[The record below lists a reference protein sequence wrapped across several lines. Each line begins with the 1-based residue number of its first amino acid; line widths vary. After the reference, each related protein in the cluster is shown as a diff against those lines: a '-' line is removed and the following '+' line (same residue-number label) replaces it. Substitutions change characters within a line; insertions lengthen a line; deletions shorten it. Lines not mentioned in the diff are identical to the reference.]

1 MRTPRAD
8 IEDQAI
14 QTVADAL
21 SELGLEV
28 AGSPDELSTNSTAN
42 QSLAIRGVG
51 DSGDVSLQ
59 IHGLTVA
66 TPERVAALL
75 HQRRRP
81 QHKGRLDLLVAD
93 ALPEPSRRLLEAQ
106 GWAWID
112 RRGEMDLRAPGVFI
126 RAAIR
131 PQPRD
136 SATRPTQP
144 IRGIAG
150 ISWALAL
157 LLNPKNPPG
166 VRATARDTNLSP
178 STISTAKQQL
188 QDAALAR
195 DDNTPLIPDL
205 FWALA
210 DAWNPRRVALASV
223 PDPKMFTP
231 QNLAVTG
238 DLAASLHA
246 APVPILADQPPDL
259 YVTSQADLR
268 RLQARFGNEP
278 NWPDRACSAAV
289 APTPL
294 ALHTAMARQGSFG
307 VVHAVVAALDL
318 AKDRVRGAEILQN
331 WHPDDLDRVW

>member
-1 MRTPRAD
+1 MRTLRAD

-14 QTVADAL
+14 QTVADAI

-28 AGSPDELSTNSTAN
+28 AGSPDGHSPDSPGD
-42 QSLAIRGVG
+42 QSVVIKGSG
-51 DSGDVSLQ
+51 DSGEVSLQ
-59 IHGLTVA
+59 IHGITVA

-75 HQRRRP
+75 RNRRRP
-81 QHKGRLDLLVAD
+81 HRKGQVDLLVAD
-93 ALPEPSRRLLEAQ
+93 ALPETSRKLLEAR

-126 RAAIR
+126 RATIR

-136 SATRPTQP
+136 SAPRPTQP

-157 LLNPKNPPG
+157 LMNPQNPPG
-166 VRATARDTNLSP
+166 VRATARDANLSP

-188 QDAALAR
+188 QEAALTR
-195 DDNTPLIPDL
+195 DDNTPVIPDL

-210 DAWNPRRVALASV
+210 DAWSPHRVALASL
-223 PDPKMFTP
+223 PDPEMFAP
-231 QNLAVTG
+231 QELAVTS
-238 DLAASLHA
+238 DVAASLHD

-259 YVTSQADLR
+259 YVSSQADLR
-268 RLQARFGNEP
+268 RLQARFGNES
-278 NWPDRACSAAV
+278 NWSDRACSAAV

-294 ALHTAMARQGSFG
+294 ALHTATAHQGTFG

-331 WHPDDLDRVW
+331 WHPNDFDRVW

>member
-14 QTVADAL
+14 QTVADAI

-28 AGSPDELSTNSTAN
+28 AGSPDVLSTDGTGN

-51 DSGDVSLQ
+51 DSGELSLQ
-59 IHGLTVA
+59 IHGITVA

-75 HQRRRP
+75 RHRQQPHR
-81 QHKGRLDLLVAD
+81 KGRLDLLVAD
-93 ALPEPSRRLLEAQ
+93 ALPETSRKLLEAR

-126 RAAIR
+126 RTTIR

-136 SATRPTQP
+136 TAPRPTQP
-144 IRGIAG
+144 IRGVAG

-157 LLNPKNPPG
+157 LLNPQNPPG
-166 VRATARDTNLSP
+166 VRATARDANLSP

-195 DDNTPLIPDL
+195 DENTPVIPDL

-210 DAWNPRRVALASV
+210 DVWNPRRVALASV
-223 PDPKMFTP
+223 PDPKMFAP
-231 QNLAVTG
+231 QDLAVTG
-238 DLAASLHA
+238 DVAASLHG

-259 YVTSQADLR
+259 YVSSQADLR

-294 ALHTAMARQGSFG
+294 ALHTASAHQGSFG

-331 WHPDDLDRVW
+331 WRPDDFDRVW